1 VSLIVKGFEYWLG
14 KAGKPG
20 YYAKHYPPQNEFHR
34 LLRTMSKFEIHMHS
48 IFSDGQFSPTELV
61 QIAKENGVS
70 ELSLTD
76 HDTFEGIDELV
87 SAAEGTG
94 IHAFPG
100 IEITVRFRDFNL
112 HLLAYFKNM
121 DSIDAELK
129 RQVLTLSAKREK
141 RMRDMVD
148 RINQVVP
155 EQHRGKI
162 KFENVRKA
170 AEGVLAR
177 PHLAREMVRLN
188 IVSSTGRAFEKYL
201 VEYNVERENLN
212 IDYVIGLVRKS
223 GGIPILAHP
232 GERTYS
238 LYNPKKGRDYSDI
251 PEQIE
256 ELKSYGLLGMECVY
270 PYHEKI
276 KKVAY
281 YSKLARE
288 WGMIVTGSRDFHGY
302 SSFQPPSVLGTTNM
316 DAGFLE
322 QFKEVWG

>member
-1 VSLIVKGFEYWLG
+1 
-14 KAGKPG
+14 
-20 YYAKHYPPQNEFHR
+20 
-34 LLRTMSKFEIHMHS
+34 MHS
-48 IFSDGQFSPTELV
+48 TFSDGEFSPTKLV
-61 QIAKENGVS
+61 EIAKQNDLKH
-70 ELSLTD
+70 LSLTD
-76 HDTFEGIDELV
+76 HDTFEGIDEFI

-94 IHAFPG
+94 INAFPG
-100 IEITVRFRDFNL
+100 IEITTQFRDFNL
-112 HLLAYFKNM
+112 HLLAYFKSPE
-121 DSIDAELK
+121 DIDEEL
-129 RQVLTLSAKREK
+129 RRHVHTLSAKREK
-141 RMRDMVD
+141 RMRDLVD

-155 EQHRGKI
+155 EQHRGTI

-177 PHLAREMVRLN
+177 PHLAREMVRLK

-201 VEYNVERENLN
+201 VEYNVERKNLN
-212 IDYVIGLVRKS
+212 IDMVIGLIRKS

-238 LYNPKKGRDYSDI
+238 LYNPKKGRDYADI
-251 PEQIE
+251 PGQIE

-302 SSFQPPSVLGTTNM
+302 HSFQTPSIMGTTKMDSSFL
-316 DAGFLE
+316 D

>member
-1 VSLIVKGFEYWLG
+1 
-14 KAGKPG
+14 
-20 YYAKHYPPQNEFHR
+20 
-34 LLRTMSKFEIHMHS
+34 MSKFEIHMHS
-48 IFSDGQFSPTELV
+48 TFSDGEFSPTELV

-70 ELSLTD
+70 DLSLTD
-76 HDTFEGIDELV
+76 HDTFEGVDEFL

-100 IEITVRFRDFNL
+100 IEITTRFRDFNL

-121 DSIDAELK
+121 ESIDPELK
-129 RQVLTLSAKREK
+129 RLVLTLSAKREK
-141 RMRDMVD
+141 RMRDLVD

-155 EQHRGKI
+155 AQHRGKI

-177 PHLAREMVRLN
+177 PHLAREMVRLK
-188 IVSSTGRAFEKYL
+188 IVPSTGRAFEKYL
-201 VEYNVERENLN
+201 VEYNVERKNLE
-212 IDYVIGLVRKS
+212 IDQVIGLVRKS

-238 LYNPKKGRDYSDI
+238 LYNPKKGRDYSAV

-281 YSKLARE
+281 YSRLARE
-288 WGMIVTGSRDFHGY
+288 RGLIVTGSRDFHGY
-302 SSFQPPSVLGTTNM
+302 NSFQPPSVLGTTQM
-316 DAGFLE
+316 DAGFLD

>member
-1 VSLIVKGFEYWLG
+1 
-14 KAGKPG
+14 
-20 YYAKHYPPQNEFHR
+20 
-34 LLRTMSKFEIHMHS
+34 MSKFEIHMHS
-48 IFSDGQFSPTELV
+48 TLSDGEFSPTELV
-61 QIAKENGVS
+61 KIAKKNGVS
-70 ELSLTD
+70 DISLTD
-76 HDTFEGIDELV
+76 HDTFEGIDEFI

-94 IHAFPG
+94 IRAFPG
-100 IEITVRFRDFNL
+100 IEITTRFRDFNL

-121 DSIDAELK
+121 ESIDPELK
-129 RQVLTLSAKREK
+129 RQVHTLSAKREK
-141 RMRDMVD
+141 RMRDLVD

-177 PHLAREMVRLN
+177 PHLAREMVRLK
-188 IVSSTGRAFEKYL
+188 IVSTTGQAFEKYL
-201 VEYNVERENLN
+201 VEYNVERKNLD
-212 IDYVIGLVRKS
+212 IDQVIGLVRKS

-251 PEQIE
+251 PEQID

-276 KKVAY
+276 KKVEY
-281 YSKLARE
+281 YSRLARE
-288 WGMIVTGSRDFHGY
+288 WGLIVTGSRDFHGY
-302 SSFQPPSVLGTTNM
+302 NSFQPPSVLGTTQM
-316 DAGFLE
+316 DPVFLD
-322 QFKEVWG
+322 QFNEVWS